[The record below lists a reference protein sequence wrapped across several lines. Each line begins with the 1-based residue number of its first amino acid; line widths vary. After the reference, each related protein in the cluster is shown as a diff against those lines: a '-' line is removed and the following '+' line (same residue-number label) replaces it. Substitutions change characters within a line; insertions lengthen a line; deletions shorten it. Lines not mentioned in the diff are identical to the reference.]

1 MRARSDTIFEEY
13 NRRAELVG
21 WPNRVDPTLSFEAA
35 ELREALAVWRSA
47 AGARALPL
55 RSDMTPKLM
64 KRFLPQVAVMDV
76 VRDKNRTRFR
86 TRVTGTA
93 LERTFGGLTG
103 SFIDETLPEPF
114 RSRWEATLNVPLL
127 ARCAARASGR
137 MEFRDQTYLKI
148 ETFFGPMGADIA
160 APDSMLVVV
169 HTEPHT
175 AKTKPVFLSPTVEIA
190 PG

>member
-1 MRARSDTIFEEY
+1 MRARSNTVFEEY

-21 WPNRVDPTLSFEAA
+21 WPNRVDPTLSLEAA

-86 TRVTGTA
+86 IRVTGTA

-114 RSRWEATLNVPLL
+114 RSRWGATLNVPLL

-160 APDSMLVVV
+160 APDSILVVV